1 MESKNLFDRLPD
13 LKRLITDNGLQ
24 AKHQLG
30 QHFLTDRALL
40 DEIAAAAKPLDAHSI
55 IEIGPG
61 PGGLTRSLLQAG
73 AKQVFAIEK
82 DRRFLPHLQAIQA
95 LSGQR
100 LHLIE
105 GDALAVKPTDIAP
118 PPYKIVANLPY
129 NIASPLLVNFL
140 IGDFANDG
148 DIDEM
153 VVMVQDE
160 VAMRMIATPSTPHY
174 GRLAVL
180 TYLCAEAEKI
190 MLLPPALFTPPP
202 KVNSALV
209 RLRPLPPTQ
218 AEKLRK
224 NIALETIL
232 WLVKHGFAKRRKMLR
247 SALKSLKLGVNQWLD
262 IDKWLDRAQIDGNLR
277 AENLSPE
284 DFVRLA
290 AAYLALKP

>member
-1 MESKNLFDRLPD
+1 MENKNLFDTLPD
-13 LKRLITDNGLQ
+13 LKRLIANHGLQ

-73 AKQVFAIEK
+73 ANQLFVIEK

-95 LSGQR
+95 LNGQC

-105 GDALAVKPTDIAP
+105 GDALTIKLPDIAP

-129 NIASPLLVNFL
+129 NIATPLLVNFL
-140 IGDFANDG
+140 IGDFAGNG

-160 VAMRMIATPSTPHY
+160 VAMRMIAAPSTPHY

-180 TYLCAEAEKI
+180 THLCAEVEKI
-190 MLLPPALFTPPP
+190 MLLPPACFTPPP

-209 RLRPLPPTQ
+209 RLRPLPWIQ
-218 AEKLRK
+218 AEQLRQAVDLP
-224 NIALETIL
+224 IIL

-247 SALKSLKLGVNQWLD
+247 GALKSLQIDVNHLLE
-262 IDKWLDRAQIDGNLR
+262 KAQIDGNLR
-277 AENLSPE
+277 AENLSPQ
-284 DFVRLA
+284 DFARLA
-290 AAYLALKP
+290 AAYLMLKP